1 MLDLLVVFHVGKC
14 TVRPMDTSWVREF
27 LGNMCNQP
35 QDLSTPK
42 SRQSFCFVIGA
53 FCFAWRWERWAW
65 WRENMWEF
73 FFKGWNK
80 KIRWWVEQWVFQ
92 PFMAPLAMFPVS
104 HWHETNERECSNHH
118 SWVAMLVFSGVICFR
133 RGVYKKPGTKSIQ
146 FDISPKHPYHLCM
159 Q

>member
-1 MLDLLVVFHVGKC
+1 MLDFLVVFHVGKC

-27 LGNMCNQP
+27 WGTCATNRRIFPHPNP
-35 QDLSTPK
+35 ANPSASSSVPSA
-42 SRQSFCFVIGA
+42 SREDEKGGRGGGKHVGV
-53 FCFAWRWERWAW
+53 
-65 WRENMWEF
+65 

-80 KIRWWVEQWVFQ
+80 KIRWWVEQWFVEAF
-92 PFMAPLAMFPVS
+92 FWES
-104 HWHETNERECSNHH
+104 NECSNHH

-133 RGVYKKPGTKSIQ
+133 RGVYKKPRTKSIQ

>member
-1 MLDLLVVFHVGKC
+1 MLDFLVVFHVGKC

-65 WRENMWEF
+65 WRETCGSC
-73 FFKGWNK
+73 FKGWNK
-80 KIRWWVEQWVFQ
+80 KIRWWVEQWFVEAF
-92 PFMAPLAMFPVS
+92 FWES
-104 HWHETNERECSNHH
+104 NECSNHH

-133 RGVYKKPGTKSIQ
+133 RGVYKKPRTKSIQ
-146 FDISPKHPYHLCM
+146 SDISPKHPYHLCM